1 MAAGENG
8 SGIVLAQLFSSPR
21 ISFDFIVFVLSL
33 PSWEGLIF
41 LAGRDKLTAR

>member
-21 ISFDFIVFVLSL
+21 IAFDFTVFVPL
-33 PSWEGLIF
+33 P
-41 LAGRDKLTAR
+41 AGFGGCFS